1 RAPHLRTHYRA
12 LGPIDAELV
21 LGLAP
26 DYVLG
31 WTAGWDTGDAA
42 FPASPRTT
50 EPFTLGVLDGAAC
63 WRAGTAAGLRDGS
76 GSRAARSESEPGAPR
91 CPHPCASGGGSWS
104 RRATRSSAA
113 AGTGRCACRTGGL
126 RRSPATRIRAPFAI
140 SWLIYAVSEPA
151 RPARPERRT
160 SDDRARAALR

>member
-1 RAPHLRTHYRA
+1 MRRISGTDVVAAYRTTGLRPLQHAFAGGTAQQPAACGLTALVLARAPHLRTHYRA

-63 WRAGTAAGLRDGS
+63 WRAVTAAGLRDGS
-76 GSRAARSESEPGAPR
+76 GSRAA
-91 CPHPCASGGGSWS
+91 
-104 RRATRSSAA
+104 
-113 AGTGRCACRTGGL
+113 
-126 RRSPATRIRAPFAI
+126 
-140 SWLIYAVSEPA
+140 
-151 RPARPERRT
+151 
-160 SDDRARAALR
+160 